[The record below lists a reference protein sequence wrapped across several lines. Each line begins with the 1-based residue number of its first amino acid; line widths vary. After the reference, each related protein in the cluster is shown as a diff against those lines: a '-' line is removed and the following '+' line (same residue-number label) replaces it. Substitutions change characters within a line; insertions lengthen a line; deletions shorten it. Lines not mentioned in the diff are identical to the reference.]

1 MLWLYERTVDNSARF
16 VLGTI
21 GDNPLVC
28 FGVNPSTAEP
38 NKLDRTIQGVSKVAV
53 RNGYD
58 SFIML
63 NVYRQRATDPNGLHS
78 DFDPALKSENE
89 RQISAFIRGRELTLW
104 AAWGALINKRRFLP
118 LLLRNILDLPELAA
132 SEWVSRGAVS
142 RDGHPHH
149 PLYVKDTEK
158 LEPFSVAHYR

>member
-1 MLWLYERTVDNSARF
+1 VQWLHERTLDNSARF
-16 VLGTI
+16 VLGTV

-63 NVYRQRATDPNGLHS
+63 NVYPQRATDPNCLHS
-78 DFDPALKSENE
+78 AADPTLKSANE
-89 RQISAFIRGRELTLW
+89 RQISTLVSGKKLTLW
-104 AAWGALINKRRFLP
+104 AAWGALIDKRRFLP
-118 LLLRNILDLPELAA
+118 LLLKDILDLPELAA

-149 PLYVKDTEK
+149 PLYVKKTATFES
-158 LEPFSVAHYR
+158 FSVARYR

>member
-1 MLWLYERTVDNSARF
+1 VLWLYERTVDNSARF

-38 NKLDRTIQGVSKVAV
+38 HKLDRTIQSVSKVAV

-63 NVYRQRATDPNGLHS
+63 NVYPQRATDPNGLHS
-78 DFDPALKSENE
+78 HVDPALKMENE
-89 RQISAFIRGRELTLW
+89 RQISALIRGSKLTLW

-118 LLLRNILDLPELAA
+118 LLLRDILDLPALAA

-149 PLYVKDTEK
+149 PLYVKDTET

>member
-1 MLWLYERTVDNSARF
+1 MRWLYERTVDDAARF
-16 VLGTI
+16 VLGTV

-38 NKLDRTIQGVSKVAV
+38 NQLDRTIQGVSKVAV
-53 RNGYD
+53 RNGFD
-58 SFIML
+58 GFIML
-63 NVYRQRATDPNGLHS
+63 NVYPQRATDPNDLHS

-89 RQISAFIRGRELTLW
+89 RQISAVIRGRKLTLW

-118 LLLRNILDLPELAA
+118 LLLRDILVLPEVAA

-142 RDGHPHH
+142 RAGHPHH